1 MTGPAQEC
9 ISPPGGV
16 FGCTFCAHTERT
28 SQPCSEELGH
38 VVLADFVFAE
48 SMQLLN
54 LVYKYKKSGVDL
66 WRCTR
71 ADMAE
76 QSCIDAAVIAEYALK
91 SLETGQET
99 KIL

>member
-1 MTGPAQEC
+1 MHIFPLVLSADGLFVLTHCGPLSRAQKSRAVSC
-9 ISPPGGV
+9 WLIL
-16 FGCTFCAHTERT
+16 C
-28 SQPCSEELGH
+28 
-38 VVLADFVFAE
+38 LADFVFAK
-48 SMQLLN
+48 SVQLLK

-91 SLETGQET
+91 SLKTGQES